1 VTPGEEHSAPSPATP
16 LTELITIIPFAATLG
31 MELLSAAPEE
41 VVGRLAW
48 REELCTTGGALH
60 GGALMSLADNL
71 GGVCAY
77 LNLPAGA
84 GTATISSST
93 NFMRGIRDGHVTG
106 TTRPLR
112 VGRSVIVVQT
122 DLRDDAGRLAV
133 QTTQAQAVIGP

>member
-1 VTPGEEHSAPSPATP
+1 M
-16 LTELITIIPFAATLG
+16 IPFAVELGIELEAAT
-31 MELLSAAPEE
+31 PEE
-41 VVGRLAW
+41 VVGRLRW

-60 GGALMSLADNL
+60 GGALMSVADNL

-77 LNLPAGA
+77 LNLPVGA

-93 NFMRGIRDGHVTG
+93 NFLRAVREGSITG
-106 TTRPLR
+106 TTRPLH

-122 DLRDDAGRLAV
+122 ELRDDAGRLVA

>member
-1 VTPGEEHSAPSPATP
+1 VNVDPERKQSEAF
-16 LTELITIIPFAATLG
+16 LTELMAIIPFAGTLG
-31 MELLSAAPEE
+31 MELVSATPEQ

-48 REELCTTGGALH
+48 REELCTTGGAMH

-93 NFMRGIRDGHVTG
+93 NFLRGVREGVVTA
-106 TTRPLR
+106 TARPLR
-112 VGRSVIVVQT
+112 VGRSVIVVET
-122 DLRDDAGRLAV
+122 EVRDDADRLVV

>member
-1 VTPGEEHSAPSPATP
+1 MA
-16 LTELITIIPFAATLG
+16 LIPFAATLG
-31 MELLSAAPEE
+31 MELVSATPEE

-48 REELCTTGGALH
+48 RDELCTTGGAMH

-77 LNLPAGA
+77 LNLPARA

-93 NFMRGIRDGHVTG
+93 NFMRSVREGHVTA

-112 VGRSVIVVQT
+112 VGRTVIVVQT
-122 DLRDDAGRLAV
+122 DLRDDNGRLVV
-133 QTTQAQAVIGP
+133 QTTQSQAVIGP

>member
-1 VTPGEEHSAPSPATP
+1 MSSPGQPQLA
-16 LTELITIIPFAATLG
+16 ELMAMIPFAATLG
-31 MELLSAAPEE
+31 MELVSATPEE

-48 REELCTTGGALH
+48 REELCTTGGGLH

-93 NFMRGIRDGHVTG
+93 NFLRGVHEGAVTA
-106 TTRPLR
+106 TARPLR
-112 VGRSVIVVQT
+112 VGRTVIVVQT
-122 DLRDDAGRLAV
+122 ELRDEAGRLV
-133 QTTQAQAVIGP
+133 TQTTQAQAVIGP

>member
-1 VTPGEEHSAPSPATP
+1 MPAAEQP
-16 LTELITIIPFAATLG
+16 PPADLTAMIPFGVTLG
-31 MELLSAAPEE
+31 MELVSAAPEE

-93 NFMRGIRDGHVTG
+93 NFLRGVREGVITA
-106 TTRPLR
+106 TARPLR
-112 VGRSVIVVQT
+112 VGRTVIVVVT
-122 DLRDDAGRLAV
+122 EVRDDSGRLV
-133 QTTQAQAVIGP
+133 TQTTQAQAVIGP

>member
-1 VTPGEEHSAPSPATP
+1 MSEGLPQPS
-16 LTELITIIPFAATLG
+16 LTELMALIPFAATLG
-31 MELLSAAPEE
+31 MELVSATPEE

-48 REELCTTGGALH
+48 RDELCTTGGAMH

-77 LNLPAGA
+77 LNLPARA

-93 NFMRGIRDGHVTG
+93 NFMRSVREGHVTA

-112 VGRSVIVVQT
+112 VGRTVIVVQT
-122 DLRDDAGRLAV
+122 DLRDDNGRLVV
-133 QTTQAQAVIGP
+133 QTTQSQAVIGP

>member
-1 VTPGEEHSAPSPATP
+1 MPREQAASLSDLMRIV
-16 LTELITIIPFAATLG
+16 PFATTLG
-31 MELLSAAPEE
+31 MELVSATPEE

-48 REELCTTGGALH
+48 RAELCTTGGAMH

-84 GTATISSST
+84 GTATISSAT
-93 NFMRGIRDGHVTG
+93 NFLRGVREGNATA

-112 VGRSVIVVQT
+112 VGRTVIVVQT
-122 DLRDDAGRLAV
+122 EVRDDEGRLV
-133 QTTQAQAVIGP
+133 TQTTQAQAVIGP

>member
-1 VTPGEEHSAPSPATP
+1 MAIV
-16 LTELITIIPFAATLG
+16 PFASTLG
-31 MELLSAAPEE
+31 IELVSAKPEE

-48 REELCTTGGALH
+48 REELCTTGGAMH

-93 NFMRGIRDGHVTG
+93 NMLRAVRSGNVTA
-106 TTRPLR
+106 TATPLHA
-112 VGRSVIVVQT
+112 GRSVIVVQT
-122 DLRDDAGRLAV
+122 ELRDDDGRLVAQV
-133 QTTQAQAVIGP
+133 TQAQAVLAGRGAG

>member
-1 VTPGEEHSAPSPATP
+1 MQSAEQPP
-16 LTELITIIPFAATLG
+16 LTELLAMIPFAATLG
-31 MELLSAAPEE
+31 MELLSATPEE

-48 REELCTTGGALH
+48 REELTTTGGALH

-71 GGVCAY
+71 GGVCAF

-84 GTATISSST
+84 VTATISSST
-93 NFMRGIRDGHVTG
+93 NFLRGVREGYVTA

-112 VGRSVIVVQT
+112 VGRTVIVVQT
-122 DLRDDAGRLAV
+122 DLRDDAGRLVV

>member
-1 VTPGEEHSAPSPATP
+1 MADLPP
-16 LTELITIIPFAATLG
+16 LDELMAIVPFGVTLG
-31 MELLSAAPEE
+31 MELVSAAPEE

-48 REELCTTGGALH
+48 REELCTTGGAMH

-71 GGVCAY
+71 GGVCAF

-84 GTATISSST
+84 STATISSAT
-93 NFMRGIRDGHVTG
+93 NFMRGVRQGSVTA
-106 TTRPLR
+106 TARPLR

-122 DLRDDAGRLAV
+122 DVCDDDGRLAV

>member
-1 VTPGEEHSAPSPATP
+1 MV
-16 LTELITIIPFAATLG
+16 PFAATLG
-31 MELLSAAPEE
+31 MELVSATPEE

-93 NFMRGIRDGHVTG
+93 NFLRGVREGNVTA
-106 TTRPLR
+106 TARPLR
-112 VGRSVIVVQT
+112 VGRTVIVVQT
-122 DLRDDAGRLAV
+122 ELRDDNGRLV
-133 QTTQAQAVIGP
+133 TQTTQAQAVIGP

>member
-1 VTPGEEHSAPSPATP
+1 MA
-16 LTELITIIPFAATLG
+16 LIPFAATLG
-31 MELLSAAPEE
+31 MELVSATPEE

-48 REELCTTGGALH
+48 RDELCTTGGAMH

-93 NFMRGIRDGHVTG
+93 NFLRGVREGAATG
-106 TTRPLR
+106 TARPLR
-112 VGRSVIVVQT
+112 VGRSVIVIQT
-122 DLRDDAGRLAV
+122 EVRNDAGKLVV
-133 QTTQAQAVIGP
+133 QTTQAQAVIGS

>member
-1 VTPGEEHSAPSPATP
+1 MP
-16 LTELITIIPFAATLG
+16 TEDQPRLADLMSMVPFAVTLG
-31 MELLSAAPEE
+31 MELVSATPEE

-77 LNLPAGA
+77 LNLPDGA

-93 NFMRGIRDGHVTG
+93 NFLRGVREGVITA
-106 TTRPLR
+106 TARPLR
-112 VGRSVIVVQT
+112 VGRTVIVVVT
-122 DLRDDAGRLAV
+122 EVRDDSGRLV
-133 QTTQAQAVIGP
+133 TQTTQAQAVIGP

>member
-1 VTPGEEHSAPSPATP
+1 VP
-16 LTELITIIPFAATLG
+16 TEDQPRLADLMSMVPFAVTLG
-31 MELLSAAPEE
+31 MELVSATPEE

-48 REELCTTGGALH
+48 GEELCTTGGALH

-93 NFMRGIRDGHVTG
+93 NFLRGVREGVITA
-106 TTRPLR
+106 TARPLR
-112 VGRSVIVVQT
+112 VGRTVIVIVT
-122 DLRDDAGRLAV
+122 EVRDDSGRLV
-133 QTTQAQAVIGP
+133 TQTTQAQAVIGP